1 MGPRGPVGRF
11 APCPRSCVIAN
22 TCVRAPTRGARD
34 KRNAACWLNS
44 PVASNHVIDRPPANK
59 PKLSYVG
66 NRVSASTTAAM
77 DGMCID
83 KASWQSNV
91 DDKVSAPQL
100 TKEDSAFEA
109 ENCQFVWGTQDLT
122 VSDLNALFQKVGFP
136 QRDPNR
142 LQLALDHSHSV
153 LWIRSM
159 KQSRWAR
166 QGQLLGFA
174 RATSDGA
181 LSATIWDVAVYP
193 AWQRSG
199 LGRGLIER
207 LTARLV
213 AEDITIISLYAEP
226 NVVALYNRLG
236 FVASPEGIQGMAF
249 QKSSKPGRALLEQAT
264 TATNTAV
271 AA

>member
-1 MGPRGPVGRF
+1 MGPRWLF
-11 APCPRSCVIAN
+11 ASSSLCSVKPSLATHCSCSYIRRSHH
-22 TCVRAPTRGARD
+22 RRGSA
-34 KRNAACWLNS
+34 KWLNS
-44 PVASNHVIDRPPANK
+44 PIASTLANIDRPPANK

-66 NRVSASTTAAM
+66 SRISAAAA
-77 DGMCID
+77 DGMCAD
-83 KASWQSNV
+83 KASWQSST
-91 DDKVSAPQL
+91 DSKVTAPSL
-100 TKEDSAFEA
+100 TKVDKAFEA
-109 ENCQFVWGTQDLT
+109 EGCQFVWGMNDLT

-136 QRDPNR
+136 LRDPNR

-181 LSATIWDVAVYP
+181 LSATIWDVAVNP

-199 LGRGLIER
+199 LGRGLVER

-213 AEDITIISLYAEP
+213 NEDITLVSLYAEP
-226 NVVALYNRLG
+226 NVVGLYNRLG
-236 FVASPEGIQGMAF
+236 FVANPDGIKGMAF
-249 QKSSKPGRALLEQAT
+249 QKTSKPGKALVEQAAA
-264 TATNTAV
+264 TAAV